1 MCCIWLS
8 SDRGRTYP
16 RADSFRFE
24 ILCLQEFDGKLCVIA
39 WSILLWSV
47 DRSVV
52 VMVRMLSGDRGH
64 VKKVQEKGIVAK
76 QALAKSCKKAFFLCT

>member
-1 MCCIWLS
+1 MKDLQPFVSES
-8 SDRGRTYP
+8 SPANARDVR
-16 RADSFRFE
+16 
-24 ILCLQEFDGKLCVIA
+24 
-39 WSILLWSV
+39 
-47 DRSVV
+47 RSATASCQDIV